1 MEEDCGGAAAD
12 PAGGMECVCLQQHKN
27 NPARTHIGQ
36 AGVSA
41 QLSPLTLYHSYVDNT
56 NFVNLCAY

>member
-27 NPARTHIGQ
+27 NPARTHIG
-36 AGVSA
+36 
-41 QLSPLTLYHSYVDNT
+41 
-56 NFVNLCAY
+56 